1 MIKVYFAKTT
11 QYSQADYSEM
21 YSLLECAIRQKID
34 VKKRALSKQQS
45 IVGYSLLYRGFEELY
60 QKKNVKIEFNQ
71 HGKPNCDF
79 CYFSIS
85 HSEEYVVCV
94 LSDRPIGVDVQKISH
109 IKQRDNYKFF
119 TDKESCYVNQNP
131 AHLSQKYLEI
141 FTKKEAASK
150 MLGLSLTQSS
160 QIDTFSNAYNFKTDI
175 SDGFVITICTQNVS
189 IM

>member
-34 VKKRALSKQQS
+34 VKKRDLSKQQS

-60 QKKNVKIEFNQ
+60 SKKNVKIEFNQ

-79 CYFSIS
+79 CFFSVS
-85 HSEEYVVCV
+85 HSEEQVVCGF
-94 LSDRPIGVDVQKISH
+94 SDQPIGVDVQKITS
-109 IKQRDNYKFF
+109 IKSREKYRFF
-119 TDKESCYVNQNP
+119 SQKESDYVNQNGKFNP
-131 AHLSQKYLEI
+131 QKYIEI
-141 FTKKEAASK
+141 FTKKEAAVK
-150 MLGLSLTQSS
+150 MLGLPLSQCA
-160 QIDTFSNAYNFKTDI
+160 QIDTFSNEYTFKTDLLDDYI
-175 SDGFVITICTQNVS
+175 ITICTKNVS